1 MERHPTKAL
10 KSVMRTALLGGLA
23 MLALSGIAV
32 ASASAYTNP
41 ILENAKGEHVS
52 KAKFTGLD
60 EKRSFPVAER
70 ELSKGGEC
78 SKETSTGEL
87 STTGT
92 GAAATT
98 SGTATLLFKNCK
110 TSLGKCTTSGRPL
123 GGEVEVKLALSLVWV
138 GKESEE
144 KPGLRAAIV
153 PLSAKPGNGEGA
165 KLEMKCW
172 GDTFATEGA
181 FIGSQNHG
189 LGVEFTEAYF
199 VATSIGEYPEQ
210 RYKKY
215 TQEGKEAEIHLYSS
229 WGKTDFEETA
239 AEFEEEQTYGEKVKI
254 AKS

>member
-10 KSVMRTALLGGLA
+10 KSVMRTVLLGGLA
-23 MLALSGIAV
+23 MFALSGIAA

-60 EKRSFPVAER
+60 EARSFPVVER
-70 ELSKGGEC
+70 EFSHGGEC
-78 SKETSTGEL
+78 SKEAGTGEL

-92 GAAATT
+92 GAAAST

-110 TSLGKCTTSGRPL
+110 ASLGKCTTSGKNA
-123 GGEVEVKLALSLVWV
+123 GEVEVKVALSLVWV

-144 KPGLRAAIV
+144 EPGLRAAIV

-181 FIGSQNHG
+181 FIGPLSRG
-189 LGVEFTEAYF
+189 LGKEFTKTAF
-199 VATSIGEYPEQ
+199 IATSIGEYPVEQ

-215 TQEGKEAEIHLYSS
+215 TEEGKEAEIHLYSS
-229 WGKTDFEETA
+229 WGKTDFEQTGTI
-239 AEFEEEQTYGEKVKI
+239 FEEEQTYGETVKI

>member
-1 MERHPTKAL
+1 MVRGRSIRR
-10 KSVMRTALLGGLA
+10 SVQLAVMA
-23 MLALSGIAV
+23 MLALSGIAA

-52 KAKFTGLD
+52 KAKFTGSD
-60 EKRSFPVAER
+60 EARSFPVVER
-70 ELSKGGEC
+70 EFSHGGEC
-78 SKETSTGEL
+78 SKETGTGEL

-92 GAAATT
+92 GAAAST
-98 SGTATLLFKNCK
+98 SGTATLLFTNCK
-110 TSLGKCTTSGRPL
+110 ASLGKCTTSGRPH
-123 GGEVEVKLALSLVWV
+123 GGEVEVKVALSLVWV

-181 FIGSQNHG
+181 FIGPQSRE
-189 LGVEFTEAYF
+189 LGVEFTRTDF
-199 VATSIGEYPEQ
+199 VATSIGEEPEQ

-229 WGKTDFEETA
+229 WGKTDFEETGT
-239 AEFEEEQTYGEKVKI
+239 EFEEEQTYGENVKI
-254 AKS
+254 GKS